1 MKRFISN
8 IAIGTTMLLGGGLIS
23 TVPAFAAT
31 TPTLVLSGGNAVFGL
46 DPAVISGTAS
56 AQGVIKFSAAGAVI
70 KGCEALA
77 TADVTPFVAKCSWLP
92 AASGSTI
99 LTATFTPKDETAF
112 TAVDAAPF
120 TVKVGVPVQGVV
132 SPIHIYVD
140 TVLGSGTT
148 GVLGS
153 RFGVS
158 CAVSGEFIVGQTIVF
173 RVYANNEALGGAVMD
188 SSNTEKA
195 YIEIAGVAAPV
206 TLAYGNHSGAA
217 FWTGVLKT
225 GTATGLYNTLGVIS
239 YKITMIAKAQTA
251 AQAAY
256 DAELVIYNKTLAAHN
271 KMMASATAAVAKA
284 KSAADKKNTKAT
296 VATLNLWKVVAPV
309 KPSATGAVG
318 TWQSNF
324 MPASQLNLYAVPKV

>member
-23 TVPAFAAT
+23 TVPAYAAT

-56 AQGVIKFSAAGAVI
+56 AQGVIKFSAAGVVI

-140 TVLGSGTT
+140 TVLASGTS
-148 GVLGS
+148 GALGP

-158 CAVSGEFIVGQTIVF
+158 CAITNEYIAGQGIVF
-173 RVYANNEALGGAVMD
+173 RVYANNSDQGGAVMD
-188 SSNTEKA
+188 SKNTAKA
-195 YIEIAGVAAPV
+195 YIEIAGVKDPIV
-206 TLAYGNHSGAA
+206 LNYGNHSGIA
-217 FWTGVLKT
+217 FWTAVLKT
-225 GTATGLYNTLGVIS
+225 GAAPLYNTLGVIN
-239 YKITMIAKAQTA
+239 YKVTIIAKDSSTMKV
-251 AQAAY
+251 
-256 DAELVIYNKTLAAHN
+256 LSTKLAARVIDG
-271 KMMASATAAVAKA
+271 KRVIGDDGRQVYDRVSYYRTVSVSPALKGATGTFIP
-284 KSAADKKNTKAT
+284 NWT
-296 VATLNLWKVVAPV
+296 VASMLTLFAL
-309 KPSATGAVG
+309 
-318 TWQSNF
+318 
-324 MPASQLNLYAVPKV
+324 PKA